1 MFANKHSQEHHS
13 WWPKCPLTDMQIN
26 TTWSTH
32 TTEYYSATKRN
43 KALTQSTDEPWNHDA
58 EWQMSVNKR
67 HRLHDSISMK
77 GPGKT
82 NPQRQKTQIGGG
94 QGWRNGK
101 WQLKGTELPVRV
113 TRTVW
118 NRQRWWLRNIMNV
131 LNGIELLTLKWCLAC
146 YGNFTSI

>member
-1 MFANKHSQEHHS
+1 
-13 WWPKCPLTDMQIN
+13 
-26 TTWSTH
+26 
-32 TTEYYSATKRN
+32 
-43 KALTQSTDEPWNHDA
+43 
-58 EWQMSVNKR
+58 MSVNKR

-118 NRQRWWLRNIMNV
+118 NRQRW
-131 LNGIELLTLKWCLAC
+131 
-146 YGNFTSI
+146 